1 MLPNIFL
8 KSAQACGMSHLATPA
23 QEKKGHFYV
32 EKNQVLSHLAPEG
45 VVMQAQETAQGIK
58 AQVIIQKGVR
68 LKEPLFFCFGLSGQ
82 KEQQEIVP
90 EITLEEGAHA
100 EISAH
105 CSFPNASKSSHV
117 MEGLFKIKK
126 NASFIY
132 KEAHYH
138 GEESGMTTVP
148 KLKVEVGEN
157 ALFQS
162 DFNLSKGTVGEVNIE
177 VEAHLAAKAKSE
189 ITTKVFGK
197 NQKDQVN
204 ILDKVYLEG
213 AGSRSLIKMRAA
225 AQDGG
230 QVVMQ
235 GETYASAAG
244 ATGHVDCQEIVI
256 GQNSRARAVPIV
268 EVTHEEAR
276 VTHEALVGKVNQK
289 ELEALM
295 TRGLSEEEATELL
308 ISAMMRS

>member
-1 MLPNIFL
+1 MLPQIFL
-8 KSAQACGMSHLATPA
+8 KSAKACGMSHLATLD

-32 EKNQVLSHLAPEG
+32 EKNKVLSSLAPEG
-45 VVMQAQETAQGIK
+45 VVMQAQETNQGIR
-58 AQVIIQKGVR
+58 ARVVIQKGIR

-82 KEQQEIVP
+82 QEKQEVIP

-100 EISAH
+100 EIWAH
-105 CSFPNASKSSHV
+105 CSFPNASKSSHL

-126 NASFIY
+126 NASFVY

-138 GEESGMTTVP
+138 GEVSGMTTVP
-148 KLKVEVGEN
+148 KLRVEIGEN
-157 ALFQS
+157 AIFKS
-162 DFNLSKGTVGEVNIE
+162 DFNLSKGTVGKVDIE
-177 VEAHLAAKAKSE
+177 VEAHLAAGAKSE

-197 NQKDQVN
+197 NQKDLIN

-213 AGSRSLIKMRAA
+213 ADSRSLIKMRAA
-225 AQDGG
+225 ARDGG

-235 GETYASAAG
+235 GETYASASG

-268 EVTHEEAR
+268 EVTHEEAQI
-276 VTHEALVGKVNQK
+276 THEALVGKVNQK